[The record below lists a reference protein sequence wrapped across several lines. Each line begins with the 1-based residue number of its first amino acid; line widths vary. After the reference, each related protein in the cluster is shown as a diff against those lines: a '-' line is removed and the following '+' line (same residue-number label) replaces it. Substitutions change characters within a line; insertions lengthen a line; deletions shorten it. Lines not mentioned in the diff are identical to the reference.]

1 MMKRIFRLCFFQ
13 LFSLIQSLATQFYRL
28 ADLIELRKLRKA
40 RQGIDVAK
48 LNKGDI
54 KKKRKRPREE
64 GEQSG
69 LRKGTLEEEECVSLS
84 YIPEVR

>member
-1 MMKRIFRLCFFQ
+1 
-13 LFSLIQSLATQFYRL
+13 
-28 ADLIELRKLRKA
+28 LRKLRKA

-54 KKKRKRPREE
+54 KKKKKRPREE

-69 LRKGTLEEEECVSLS
+69 LRKGTHDEEEYVCLAM
-84 YIPEVR
+84 

>member
-1 MMKRIFRLCFFQ
+1 
-13 LFSLIQSLATQFYRL
+13 
-28 ADLIELRKLRKA
+28 LRKLRKA

-54 KKKRKRPREE
+54 KKKKKRPREE

-69 LRKGTLEEEECVSLS
+69 LRKGTHEEEEYVCL
-84 YIPEVR
+84 PCKLEVR